1 MTLSEE
7 YYRIEKV
14 DDNIQLCFIDIILF
28 VGKYIKWIN
37 YDNFR
42 REKAIYFDPEGLLGC
57 YFDETEFQKI
67 NQYKILKKQIEWM
80 AGKIAVKKLVAAF
93 AGINENQ
100 IQILAKE
107 SGAPFL
113 PEFPEISISIT
124 HSERYAVSG
133 IGLNNYTVAVDIEK
147 IEENR
152 MESVGRVA
160 FSERELSEL
169 RGKGDTLH
177 YTFWT
182 VKEAFLK
189 FIGKGFAEGLKK
201 VEFLDGGIVHHG
213 KKIDGLHIDSKIIDS
228 EYAFTLIY

>member
-7 YYRIEKV
+7 YYRITKV
-14 DDNIQLCFIDIILF
+14 DDNIQLCFIDITLF
-28 VGKYIKWIN
+28 VGKYIKQVN
-37 YDNFR
+37 SDNFR
-42 REKAIYFDPEGLLGC
+42 REKAIYFDPDGLLES
-57 YFDETEFQKI
+57 YFSAADFEKI

-80 AGKIAVKKLVAAF
+80 AGKVAVKKLVAAF
-93 AGINENQ
+93 TGINENL

-113 PEFPEISISIT
+113 PDFPEISISIT
-124 HSERYAVSG
+124 HSGQYAVAG
-133 IGLNNYTVAVDIEK
+133 IGLNKYTVAVDIEK
-147 IEENR
+147 IEANR

-160 FSERELSEL
+160 FSERELSAL
-169 RGKGDTLH
+169 KGKGDVLH

-201 VEFLDGGIVHHG
+201 VEFIDGGIVHHG
-213 KKIDGLHIDSKIIDS
+213 KRIDGLHIDSKVIDS